1 MSEDKGG
8 YKSPSQLFL
17 GCHAML
23 PQKNYLLG
31 EHCMTFK
38 KQLRGRLGRL
48 LLGALQLYVNC
59 ANEMAIFQKWL
70 IK

>member
-1 MSEDKGG
+1 MSEDRGG
-8 YKSPSQLFL
+8 YSLPRSCFL
-17 GCHAML
+17 DVTQCSR
-23 PQKNYLLG
+23 NYLLG

-59 ANEMAIFQKWL
+59 ANEMAIFQK
-70 IK
+70 